1 LWLKRSGRRVKAEGD
16 KMKLYKVLKHID
28 GKLVSP
34 FQEYEYKPGRGY
46 ICVDFD
52 PNPAE
57 DCSRGYYATDIDGII
72 YSFRNL
78 PGYEVWEVE
87 VGGKSVEVDQFKRR
101 YERITL
107 LRQIPL
113 EEVRTLAEA
122 EEEKIG
128 YKLSEA
134 LFPVNPLKIEAGP
147 VTDEEIELLKKW
159 ASLIRNSVWVS
170 IRDSIWDSIC
180 DSILNSVSDSILNSV
195 SDSIWV
201 SVCDS
206 ILDSVCDSILN
217 SVCDSIRDSVCDSIR
232 DSIWDSVR
240 DSAEAYI
247 SSFYPGIKTWKHFD
261 HPEGEN
267 PFQPAITLWH
277 KGFVPSFDGK
287 TWRLHAGEE
296 AKVVWERSL
305 TPEP

>member
-16 KMKLYKVLKHID
+16 KVRLYKVLRRID
-28 GKLVSP
+28 GRLVSP
-34 FQEYEYKPGRGY
+34 FQEYEYKPGGEY
-46 ICVDFD
+46 VCTEFD

-87 VGGKSVEVDQFKRR
+87 VGGKRVEIDQFKRR

-107 LRQIPL
+107 LRQVPL
-113 EEVRTLAEA
+113 EEVRALAEA
-122 EEEKIG
+122 EEERVG
-128 YKLSEA
+128 YKLAEV
-134 LFPVNPLKIEAGP
+134 LFPVNPLKIKAGP
-147 VTDEEIELLKKW
+147 VTDEEINLLKKW
-159 ASLIRNSVWVS
+159 ASLWDSVIVRVSIRDSIRDSIWDSVWDSVWDSIRGSVLGSIRDSVLGSVWGSVWVS
-170 IRDSIWDSIC
+170 IRDSIR
-180 DSILNSVSDSILNSV
+180 
-195 SDSIWV
+195 DSIW
-201 SVCDS
+201 
-206 ILDSVCDSILN
+206 DSV
-217 SVCDSIRDSVCDSIR
+217 
-232 DSIWDSVR
+232 WDSVR

-267 PFQPAITLWH
+267 PFQPCIDLWH
-277 KGFVPSFDGK
+277 RGFVPSFDGK
-287 TWRLHAGEE
+287 IWRLHAGENAE
-296 AKVVWERSL
+296 IVWERSL